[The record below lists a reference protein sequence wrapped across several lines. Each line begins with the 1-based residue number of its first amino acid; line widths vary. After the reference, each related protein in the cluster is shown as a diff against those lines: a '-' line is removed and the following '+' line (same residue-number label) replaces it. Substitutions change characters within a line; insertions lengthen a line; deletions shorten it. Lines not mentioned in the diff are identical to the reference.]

1 MFNGNYHPL
10 STKCTAPE
18 RTAKSVKRLANRQIS
33 PSRHKGDAA
42 TLEAAVSPCDKITP
56 ARVSKRK
63 TSKEG
68 SSQEARKTSRS
79 NYDGLSHDVL
89 AVNSVPLL
97 TREDEV
103 RLAAAIRRGDQQAR
117 EQMIRANLRLVVKI
131 AREYEHLGLPV
142 ADLVS
147 EGIIGLTKAVDRFE
161 PSKGGKLST
170 YGAWWIRQQIRRAL
184 ANQGRTIRLPVHVEA
199 KLYRLSRAEARL
211 RNELDREPTDDEL
224 SAELNMPAKKIEQL
238 RDASIRAS
246 SLDTPVG
253 SDDATTVG
261 ELVAD
266 EYSVSPAD
274 ELQRKVDHAKLR
286 RLLSRLPERESR
298 ILHMRFGLNGGDE
311 LTLEDVGRE
320 FNLTRERIRQLQNEA
335 FVKLRIM
342 MDEPEPMSA
351 AA

>member
-1 MFNGNYHPL
+1 MSSPRHAGDSAKPAAPVPPL
-10 STKCTAPE
+10 DQVTAA
-18 RTAKSVKRLANRQIS
+18 RANNKTALQQANR
-33 PSRHKGDAA
+33 R
-42 TLEAAVSPCDKITP
+42 
-56 ARVSKRK
+56 
-63 TSKEG
+63 
-68 SSQEARKTSRS
+68 EARSTPRS
-79 NYDGLSHDVL
+79 SYAGLSHDLL

-103 RLAAAIRRGDQQAR
+103 RLAAAIKRGDEQAR

-147 EGIIGLTKAVDRFE
+147 EGIIGLTKAVDRFQ

-170 YGAWWIRQQIRRAL
+170 YGSWWIRQQIRRAL
-184 ANQGRTIRLPVHVEA
+184 ANQGRTIRLPVHVES
-199 KLYRLSRAEARL
+199 KLYRLSRVEARL

-253 SDDATTVG
+253 SDDITTVG

-286 RLLSRLPERESR
+286 RLLRRLPEREAR
-298 ILHMRFGLNGGDE
+298 ILHLRFGLNGGDE

-335 FVKLRIM
+335 FAKLKAM
-342 MDEPEPMSA
+342 MDAPEPLPVA
-351 AA
+351 A